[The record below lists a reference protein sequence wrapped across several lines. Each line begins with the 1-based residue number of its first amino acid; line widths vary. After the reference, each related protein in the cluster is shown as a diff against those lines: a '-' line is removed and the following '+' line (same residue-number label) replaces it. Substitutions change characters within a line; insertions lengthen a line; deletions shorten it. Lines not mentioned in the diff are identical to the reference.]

1 VVERKPASTIPL
13 SEVREAIVK
22 ALRDGRTEQNRV
34 TYLEDLK
41 KAKPLTINQDAL
53 KDVRVK
59 P

>member
-1 VVERKPASTIPL
+1 MIERKPASTIPL

-34 TYLEDLK
+34 TYIEDHK
-41 KAKPLTINQDAL
+41 KAKPPMINQDAL
-53 KDVRVK
+53 KDIRVK